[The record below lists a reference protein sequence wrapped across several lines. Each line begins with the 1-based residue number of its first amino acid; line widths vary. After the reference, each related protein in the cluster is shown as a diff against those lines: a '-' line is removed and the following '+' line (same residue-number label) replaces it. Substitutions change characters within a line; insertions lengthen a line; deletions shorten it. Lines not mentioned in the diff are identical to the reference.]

1 MGFFLYILY
10 VAMTFLR
17 PVEMFAPDLADLRPM
32 LVLWFVAL
40 GFAVFDAFRS
50 GRVASRPVNFV
61 LLAAL
66 MVVIGLSQVANG
78 WPGGALLAT
87 YHFSTAAMLFVLT
100 VLNLTTTRRVQ
111 IACVTLV
118 VCMTVVCL
126 TSIASYHTGF
136 MMDQLVLRQGTGDDP
151 VDLLSVQELPIP
163 AQDTSGVFLWRVRH
177 LGFLAD
183 PNDLAQAIVMVLPM
197 LWGAYRRR
205 RFMRNL
211 VVVLAP
217 TAVML
222 YTILLTHSR
231 GALVGIAALFFFG
244 VRRMLGTFRTVML
257 VGAIG
262 VAASALSFGGDRGF
276 STQEQSANE
285 RVEAWYEALQM
296 MRSSPLFG
304 VGYGNFTNH
313 HYLTAH
319 NSFALCFAE
328 LGLPGYFLWL
338 AMLVLAYEG
347 LRQVADLAPA
357 GSRERKLAA
366 ILLSSLI
373 GYMACAWFLSR
384 TYSPNLFLLL
394 AICASAAYCGRR
406 AHATIEGG
414 GPWPAQPRWALRTL
428 VLLFGSVSAIYGIV
442 VLERMTQ

>member
-17 PVEMFAPDLADLRPM
+17 PVEMFAPDLAQLRPM

-40 GFAVFDAFRS
+40 GFAVFDAVRS

-61 LLAAL
+61 LLLAL
-66 MVVIGLSQVANG
+66 MLVIGLSQIANG
-78 WPGGALLAT
+78 WAGGATLAV

-100 VLNLTTTRRVQ
+100 CFNLTSTRRIQVT
-111 IACVTLV
+111 CLTLV
-118 VCMTVVCL
+118 VCMVVVCL
-126 TSIASYHTGF
+126 TSIAAYHTGF
-136 MMDQLVLRQGTGDDP
+136 MMEELVLRQGTGNDP
-151 VDLLSVQELPIP
+151 ADLLSVEELPIP
-163 AQDTSGVFLWRVRH
+163 AQDTSGVYLWRIRH
-177 LGFLAD
+177 LGFLND

-197 LWGAYRRR
+197 LWGGYRRR
-205 RFMRNL
+205 RFFRNL
-211 VVVLAP
+211 VAILAP
-217 TAVML
+217 TAIML

-231 GALVGIAALFFFG
+231 GALLGIAALFFFG
-244 VRRMLGTFRTVML
+244 IRRMLGTFRTVVL
-257 VGAIG
+257 VGMIA
-262 VAASALSFGGDRGF
+262 VVASALSFGGDRGF

-296 MRSSPLFG
+296 MRSNPVFG
-304 VGYGNFTNH
+304 VGYGNFTDH
-313 HYLTAH
+313 HHLTAH

-328 LGLPGYFLWL
+328 IGLPGYFLWL

-357 GSRERKLAA
+357 GSRERKLAG

-373 GYMACAWFLSR
+373 GYLACAWFLSR

-394 AICASAAYCGRR
+394 AICASAAYCGRQ
-406 AHATIEGG
+406 AHAAAAGAI
-414 GPWPAQPRWALRTL
+414 PWPPAPPWVARTL
-428 VLLFGSVSAIYGIV
+428 IVMFASVTAIYGIV
-442 VLERMTQ
+442 VLERMMK

>member
-17 PVEMFAPDLADLRPM
+17 PVEMFAPDLASLRPM
-32 LVLWFVAL
+32 LVLWFLAL
-40 GFAVFDAFRS
+40 GFALFDAFRA
-50 GRVASRPVNFV
+50 GRVATRPVNFV
-61 LLAAL
+61 LLACL
-66 MVVIGLSQVANG
+66 MVVIGLSQIAAG
-78 WPGGALLAT
+78 WAGGAALAV

-100 VLNLTTTRRVQ
+100 VLNLTTTQRVQ
-111 IACVTLV
+111 IACTTLV
-118 VCMTVVCL
+118 VCMTIVCL
-126 TSIASYHTGF
+126 TSISAFHTGF
-136 MMDQLVLRQGTGDDP
+136 MMDQLVLRQGTGNDP
-151 VDLLSVQELPIP
+151 ADLLSVQELPIP
-163 AQDTSGVFLWRVRH
+163 AEDTTGVFLWRVRH

-197 LWGAYRRR
+197 LWGAYRKRS
-205 RFMRNL
+205 FMRNL

-244 VRRMLGTFRTVML
+244 IRRMLGTFRTVML
-257 VGAIG
+257 LGVMGVGAT
-262 VAASALSFGGDRGF
+262 ALSFGGDRGF

-296 MRSSPLFG
+296 MRSNPVFG

-313 HYLTAH
+313 HHLTAH

-357 GSRERKLAA
+357 GSRDRKLAA
-366 ILLSSLI
+366 ILLSSFI
-373 GYMACAWFLSR
+373 GFLACAWFLSR
-384 TYSPNLFLLL
+384 TYTPNLFLLL
-394 AICASAAYCGRR
+394 AICASAAYCARK
-406 AHATIEGG
+406 AHPLTEAGT
-414 GPWPAQPRWALRTL
+414 PWPPLPSWVMRTTI
-428 VLLFGSVSAIYGIV
+428 LLFASVTAIYGII
-442 VLERMTQ
+442 VLERMVQ